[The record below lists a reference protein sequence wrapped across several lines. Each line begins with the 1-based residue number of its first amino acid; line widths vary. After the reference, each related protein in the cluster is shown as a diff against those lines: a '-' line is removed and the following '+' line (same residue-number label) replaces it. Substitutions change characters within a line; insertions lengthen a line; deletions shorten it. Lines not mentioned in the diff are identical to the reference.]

1 MIGMVFIA
9 DDLGAWLIAVLAD
22 AGRRQLTTLVRGTDQ
37 ERALRQAAT
46 AAVRL
51 TAQDLYPDSEDQAE
65 HLAMVISEVS
75 REPVPHALQRGQA
88 TLLEGLRTGIAR
100 QLAVLDDASLTGI
113 GQSSAGVLGIQAGE
127 LAEKLN
133 GHLVEQIVIRG
144 AQGGSLFPLA
154 SVLGH
159 NAAYLQGQQLKD
171 KFDQLDEVV
180 RATLAQLESPSRR
193 SSDEPEKI
201 YVHYL
206 LTLGG
211 TLDFDAAA
219 WANAVSNE
227 RRRMVEAAVGERLD
241 IQFDFYGGQGIAEC
255 VEGGELE
262 FTTTTE
268 AEIRARYEAEAIE
281 TASLEYAGI
290 GDSDEWPQGL
300 ARPSATNS
308 YVTEHDGVTYVV
320 LRDQRRIVGVY
331 VYDIDDGGY
340 KALAPPGQ
348 GRSRNRSPK
357 GHRRKMGVGP
367 AQPEGPGNQNHFATS
382 WTPAHSSP
390 RFQACPSLSTMITAT
405 NPR

>member
-1 MIGMVFIA
+1 
-9 DDLGAWLIAVLAD
+9 
-22 AGRRQLTTLVRGTDQ
+22 
-37 ERALRQAAT
+37 
-46 AAVRL
+46 
-51 TAQDLYPDSEDQAE
+51 
-65 HLAMVISEVS
+65 MVISEVF
-75 REPVPHALQRGQA
+75 REPVPDALQRGQA

-113 GQSSAGVLGIQAGE
+113 GQSLAGVLGIQAGE

-133 GHLVEQIVIRG
+133 GHLVEQTLIRG
-144 AQGGSLFPLA
+144 AQGGPLFPLA

-159 NAAYLQGQQLKD
+159 NAAYLQGQQLED
-171 KFDQLDEVV
+171 KFDHLAEVV
-180 RATLAQLESPSRR
+180 RATLAQLESPSSMR

-201 YVHYL
+201 YVHYS

-227 RRRMVEAAVGERLD
+227 RRRIVEAAVGERLD

-268 AEIRARYEAEAIE
+268 AEIRARHEAEAIE
-281 TASLEYAGI
+281 TASLEYGI
-290 GDSDEWPQGL
+290 GDSDEWPRGL

-340 KALAPPGQ
+340 KALDPP
-348 GRSRNRSPK
+348 
-357 GHRRKMGVGP
+357 
-367 AQPEGPGNQNHFATS
+367 
-382 WTPAHSSP
+382 WP
-390 RFQACPSLSTMITAT
+390 REIEKQKP
-405 NPR
+405 